1 MDALVCVLVFSSR
14 TARASVAVSR
24 AAPRCSRGSSLAIT
38 APVLTV
44 SSTCPD
50 GGAPQPVGEGLVGRV
65 EPPPPPPGTR
75 TSVLDRSIKPSISS
89 PAACGRTSSQQ
100 EVTSRRPD
108 FSELL
113 AQWVLCC
120 GGWGGGGG
128 PGGPSSPDDPGSEQ
142 KGLTRPLLS
151 PLPVSRLL

>member
-24 AAPRCSRGSSLAIT
+24 AAPRCSRGSSLAII

-65 EPPPPPPGTR
+65 EPPPPHRARAPPFWTVPSNRVFPGLLR
-75 TSVLDRSIKPSISS
+75 ADGPRRSRK
-89 PAACGRTSSQQ
+89 
-100 EVTSRRPD
+100 
-108 FSELL
+108 
-113 AQWVLCC
+113 
-120 GGWGGGGG
+120 
-128 PGGPSSPDDPGSEQ
+128 
-142 KGLTRPLLS
+142 
-151 PLPVSRLL
+151 